1 MDGAHS
7 VATSSATRALNQQDN
22 LGFACCAALKAKS
35 PGIKWYKQEPAC
47 HPIQRVPLLLTATA
61 SRCIHRLNTHKKLLK
76 TFWNSIQSR
85 DFWKKKKKL
94 VKKLMAPLNSE
105 GEIFTCY
112 QQPVQ
117 WKFEESLTER
127 KCSPLIASSC
137 ESFIIWV
144 NWMPNFALSKL

>member
-1 MDGAHS
+1 MEHTQWQPVLQPERSISKTILASHAVLPSKPNLQGWKVQAGTCLSPYSPRTFVAHS
-7 VATSSATRALNQQDN
+7 NSIALHTSAQHSQE
-22 LGFACCAALKAKS
+22 ALKNVLEFNS
-35 PGIKWYKQEPAC
+35 E
-47 HPIQRVPLLLTATA
+47 QRL
-61 SRCIHRLNTHKKLLK
+61 
-76 TFWNSIQSR
+76 
-85 DFWKKKKKL
+85 KKKKL
-94 VKKLMAPLNSE
+94 AKKLLAPLNSE